1 MKTSNEIWTM
11 LDPLENRQEK
21 LKHGENKVQKE
32 IGMSEKKQKPKNT
45 KELDK
50 MFSLTDIW
58 TVLKLVKYNIWKN
71 NFNLEQK

>member
-1 MKTSNEIWTM
+1 M

-21 LKHGENKVQKE
+21 LKLGENKVQKE
-32 IGMSEKKQKPKNT
+32 IGMSEKKQKPKNS

-58 TVLKLVKYNIWKN
+58 TVLKLVKYNI
-71 NFNLEQK
+71 